1 MANHAHIQA
10 KLLFWGPKPPP
21 PPLAPD
27 WLPTLLLR
35 MLGADGDQSFVGH
48 VQETGCLFQQE
59 IDEAVNALAQ
69 EHGLEVDVHTELDA
83 LADSADGRF
92 VYHAEEGPYSPVLFL
107 AQ

>member
-1 MANHAHIQA
+1 MRCPWRN
-10 KLLFWGPKPPP
+10 KTCSYFG
-21 PPLAPD
+21 AP
-27 WLPTLLLR
+27 
-35 MLGADGDQSFVGH
+35 QH
-48 VQETGCLFQQE
+48 E